1 MVNRSYLLVFE
12 VVLFK
17 ERHFCLSSTCTNFP
31 NSVSVSKEDDLKTI
45 QSIALHGQFLWKP
58 SSYNKIKVFTNYM
71 LINFFHTDSYLAVF
85 FLLNIQEQRKYFSR
99 IRFNILSISATSLLN
114 DDPAWAT
121 AFTKFNRLI
130 LQTMYLVFLL
140 EYRGIKN
147 ILR

>member
-1 MVNRSYLLVFE
+1 MVNFYENPPLTTKLRFLQI
-12 VVLFK
+12 
-17 ERHFCLSSTCTNFP
+17 TC
-31 NSVSVSKEDDLKTI
+31 I
-45 QSIALHGQFLWKP
+45 
-58 SSYNKIKVFTNYM
+58 
-71 LINFFHTDSYLAVF
+71 INFFHTYSNLVVF

-130 LQTMYLVFLL
+130 IQTMYLVFLL
-140 EYRGIKN
+140 EYRGRQN